1 MKLDQAAYQPM
12 SPEEIKETL
21 EKIMKEPQPQ
31 QGRNIVVRT
40 GSKGLKMFQDSMHDY
55 AVREPLRNQAKEM
68 LDGGVLSEE
77 KYNNLLAM
85 IDSPDRENLVLAEEV
100 MKAMIKTKSWN

>member
-1 MKLDQAAYQPM
+1 MKIKPVAYEEM
-12 SPEEIKETL
+12 SPEEIKSVL

-31 QGRNIVVRT
+31 NGRNIVVRT
-40 GSKGLKMFQDSMHDY
+40 GSRGLKMFQDSMHDY

-68 LDGGVLSEE
+68 LDGGILSEE

-85 IDSPDRENLVLAEEV
+85 IDSPDKENLVLAEEV